1 MKRLDRDF
9 RMTIFRQFV
18 FALKIHQL
26 TPVANLSFLA
36 GKPLSITGATKELL
50 TQKISL
56 SAFVATK

>member
-36 GKPLSITGATKELL
+36 GK
-50 TQKISL
+50 
-56 SAFVATK
+56 AFKYYWYH